1 MKTAPLPK
9 IDRYRVRIA
18 ALMVSALLSAACG
31 RDDAPAAPSS
41 AAPTVA
47 PPAVAPP
54 TPASAEP
61 PATTVPTPTATTSP
75 AMPAQSFEFVFS
87 SQSADEAKDPRIL
100 GWEDSPCGMGPR
112 ARVERMPI
120 DDPVLL
126 PDWVVEFDETGKERR
141 RWGMPYEA
149 AVLGLDGNLLR
160 FRVHG
165 YAHAF
170 WTDPQGRI
178 GTLAGGADALPE
190 LQAPTI
196 DCPSLPT
203 FTESSYLY
211 CSLVTDTT
219 QRQRRLAWEG
229 PCT

>member
-1 MKTAPLPK
+1 MKTVCKPTIPL
-9 IDRYRVRIA
+9 RCAYA
-18 ALMVSALLSAACG
+18 SALSMLLLSACG
-31 RDDAPAAPSS
+31 RDDASAPVSTAPVSPAAAPASTAPQAPAEAVAPAPAAQPTTTTES
-41 AAPTVA
+41 AAPART
-47 PPAVAPP
+47 
-54 TPASAEP
+54 
-61 PATTVPTPTATTSP
+61 
-75 AMPAQSFEFVFS
+75 FDFVFS

-100 GWEDSPCGMGPR
+100 AWEDSPCGMGPR
-112 ARVERMPI
+112 ARIERMPI

-126 PDWVVEFDETGKERR
+126 PDWVVEFDESGKERR
-141 RWGMPYEA
+141 RWGTPYEA
-149 AVLGLDGNLLR
+149 EVLGLDGDLLR

-165 YAHAF
+165 HAQAY

-196 DCPSLPT
+196 DCPALPT
-203 FTESSYLY
+203 FPESAYLY